1 MNINIAQPII
11 GEAEQQAV
19 MDVLKSGYIVQGPV
33 TAEFEQRFAEFHG
46 AKHGIGMNNGT
57 SALIASMM
65 AHDIDTGDE
74 VIIPGFSFFAT
85 ASCVLS
91 TGATPVF
98 ADIDPET
105 YNMSPESAEALITDN
120 TKAIMPVHLYGQIA
134 DMSAYQALCEKHGL
148 VLLEDA
154 AQAHAATSDGKF
166 AGSWGT
172 ASFSFYATKNI
183 TTGEGG
189 MVLTNDD
196 AIAEK
201 LRMIRNQGMS
211 TQYYH
216 EVVGYNLRLTNMASA
231 IGLKQLDSLQ
241 KWTDAR
247 IENAAYY
254 DETLRDYITPK
265 VVSGN
270 KHVYHQYTL
279 RVPDGANRDAIMTNI
294 QEQGIGARVYYP
306 APIYAQPIFQKMG
319 YGDVSLPETERA
331 CAEIFSIPVHPALT
345 QEERAYIVEKLNT
358 ALESA

>member
-1 MNINIAQPII
+1 MKINIAQPII
-11 GEAEQQAV
+11 GEAEQEAV
-19 MDVLKSGYIVQGPV
+19 MEVLKSGYIVQGPV
-33 TAEFEQRFAEFHG
+33 TAEFEERFAEFHG
-46 AKHGIGMNNGT
+46 AKHAIGVNNGT
-57 SALIASMM
+57 SALIAAMM
-65 AHDIDTGDE
+65 AHDIGGGDE

-105 YNMSPESAEALITDN
+105 YNMSPESAESVITEN

-134 DMSAYQALCEKHGL
+134 DMSAYEALCEKHGL
-148 VLLEDA
+148 ILLEDA
-154 AQAHAATSDGKF
+154 AQAHAATSGGKF

-189 MVLTNDD
+189 MILTNDD
-196 AIAEK
+196 AVNEK

-241 KWTDAR
+241 AWTDAR
-247 IENAAYY
+247 IANAAYY
-254 DETLRDYITPK
+254 DETLREYTTPK
-265 VVSGN
+265 VVPGN
-270 KHVYHQYTL
+270 VHVYHQYTL
-279 RVPDGANRDAIMTNI
+279 RVPQGANRDKIMETI

-319 YGDVSLPETERA
+319 YDNISLPETERA

-345 QEERAYIVEKLNT
+345 DEEREYIVDKLNA
-358 ALESA
+358 ALELA